1 MKRERERE
9 REYIERNTEEK
20 DKIVLIKI
28 RERITRKDRGKAM
41 KANLLIQLDKLQMRK
56 EVEREPQRQ
65 REEQRVRRGEK
76 SGSNIRKEIDEKKK
90 E

>member
-20 DKIVLIKI
+20 NKIVLIKI

-41 KANLLIQLDKLQMRK
+41 KANLLI
-56 EVEREPQRQ
+56 
-65 REEQRVRRGEK
+65 
-76 SGSNIRKEIDEKKK
+76 
-90 E
+90 